1 MKMKNLVF
9 FTHQYLKQMKKKWWK
24 LLLLFVFPM
33 MIIALSFMAMSSLI
47 VQSEQQ
53 KMSIAIVN
61 EDSASESQLLT
72 QLIVTILKENTYVQA
87 ELLSME
93 EAKARMK
100 QNDSTAAIVFPSNF
114 ATDLYEGTSVKLQVL
129 GNPHQKTQSM
139 VVNELVET
147 IARYIASAQAN
158 ILTVYHYTKDTSIT
172 PVELENLKLE
182 LLMDFTFYTMGKSK
196 ILREYEWVLQPFKNP
211 LHYYS
216 IAILFCLTIIWSIL
230 LFVFLSKQTS
240 KSLQMRLKLAGVAF
254 WQEHVARIFTTFMT
268 VLLISSVFFV
278 IALAQLDVNYYALDY
293 LRIFLFVSLLI
304 LLTIVLCA
312 IFDVIFHSDKVKLL
326 ISLFLCVFLIAVSGA
341 IFPTIYFP
349 YGMQQLFPHF
359 YTFDIWKWLTD
370 LIFEERNYASYTKSG
385 LMLILAFAL
394 YSSIIYVKGRWAR

>member
-1 MKMKNLVF
+1 MKNFVF

-24 LLLLFVFPM
+24 LLLLFVFPL
-33 MIIALSFMAMSSLI
+33 MIIALSILAITPFLL
-47 VQSEQQ
+47 QNEQQ
-53 KMSIAIVN
+53 KISIAIVN

-93 EAKARMK
+93 EAEMRIK
-100 QNDSTAAIVFPSNF
+100 QNDSTAAIIFPSNF
-114 ATDLYEGTSVKLQVL
+114 ATDLYEGTSVKLYVL
-129 GNPHQKTQSM
+129 GNPEEKTQSM

-158 ILTVYHYTKDTSIT
+158 ILTVYHYAKDTSIS
-172 PVELENLKLE
+172 PEELENLKLE

-196 ILREYEWVLQPFKNP
+196 ILREYEWVLQPFENP
-211 LHYYS
+211 MHYFS
-216 IAILFCLTIIWSIL
+216 FAILFCLTIIWSIL

-240 KSLQMRLKLAGVAF
+240 KSLQVRLKLAGVAF

-268 VLLISSVFFV
+268 VFLLSNVFFV
-278 IALAQLDVNYYALDY
+278 IGLAQLEAHYFALDY
-293 LRIFLFVSLLI
+293 MRIFLFVSLLI

-312 IFDVIFHSDKVKLL
+312 IFDVIFHSGKIKLL
-326 ISLFLCVFLIAVSGA
+326 ISLLLCVFLIAVSGA

-349 YGMQQLFPHF
+349 YSMQQLFPYF
-359 YTFDIWKWLTD
+359 YPFDIWKWLTD

-385 LMLILAFAL
+385 LLLLLAFAL
-394 YSSIIYVKGRWAR
+394 YSSIIYIKGRLAR